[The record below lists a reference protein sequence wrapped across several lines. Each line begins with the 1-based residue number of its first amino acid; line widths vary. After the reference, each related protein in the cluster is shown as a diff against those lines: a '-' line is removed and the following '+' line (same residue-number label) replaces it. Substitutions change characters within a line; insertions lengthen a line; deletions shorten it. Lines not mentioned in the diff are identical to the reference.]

1 MDTPCVLLYIYRVY
15 DWYLGDI
22 SSVYM
27 EVNIRVVM
35 YR

>member
-1 MDTPCVLLYIYRVY
+1 MDTSRVLLYIYRVY
-15 DWYLGDI
+15 DWYFRDI

-27 EVNIRVVM
+27 GVNIRVVM